1 MVLGVVS
8 EEIYKKK
15 IDTLVIPVMEDDDL
29 YTDSRIKNLINIA
42 HKTGDFKNK
51 YKEMMV
57 LYQLEDVDAK
67 RIIFLGLGKKE
78 KINLDKCRDAMGSV
92 IKKCI
97 KLKVSTA
104 NIVVPQKTKSPKSVA
119 VPGMM
124 EGAYL
129 ANYLFDK
136 YKEKKKFSTLKN
148 INFVVEKDELAEL
161 KKLIPEVQDRC
172 NGTFIARDWVSTPA
186 NDLSVDQFSKQVG
199 DLASKENLKCTVLD
213 DKFLKKNGFNAL
225 LAVAKGSAVKP
236 KLVVVEYKPNKPRR
250 KVALVGK
257 AVMFDSGGLSL
268 KPGSSMEDMKVDMA
282 GGAAVASTIIT
293 AAKLKLDSHII
304 AAIPMVE
311 NMPSGTATKPGDIVK
326 CYNGKT
332 VEILNTDAE
341 GRLIL
346 ADTLAYIVDKYNP
359 ETIVDV
365 ATLTGACM
373 VALGEHIAG
382 IYSNNEEKL
391 NGLMESSIATNERC
405 WKMPLPDDYNKLLKS
420 SLADLRNISTTRY
433 GGSITAALFL
443 QNFVDKTDWI
453 HIDIAGPAHIS
464 KPTSYCPAGGTGFG
478 VRLLI
483 DFLKR

>member
-1 MVLGVVS
+1 MVLGIVS

-15 IDTLVIPVMEDDDL
+15 IDTLIIPVMEDDEI
-29 YTDSRIKNLINIA
+29 YTDALIKGLIGNA
-42 HKTGDFKNK
+42 HKTGDFKKK
-51 YKEMMV
+51 YKETLT
-57 LYQLEDVDAK
+57 LYQSEDIEAK
-67 RIIFLGLGKKE
+67 RIIFLGLGKKD
-78 KINLDKCRDAMGSV
+78 KINLDKCRDAIGSV
-92 IKKCI
+92 IRKCI
-97 KLKVSTA
+97 KLKVSSA
-104 NIVVPQKTKSPKSVA
+104 NIVVPQKTKTAKTVSV
-119 VPGMM
+119 PNMM
-124 EGAYL
+124 EGAFL

-136 YKEKKKFSTLKN
+136 YKEKKKFTLLKN
-148 INFVVEKDELAEL
+148 INFVVAKDEVIQL
-161 KKLIPEVQDRC
+161 KKLINEVQTKC
-172 NGTFIARDWVSTPA
+172 EGTFIARDWVSTPA
-186 NDLSVDQFSKQVG
+186 NDLTVSHFSKQIS
-199 DLASKENLKCTVLD
+199 DLASKENIKCTILD
-213 DKFLKKNGFNAL
+213 EKYLKKNGFNAL
-225 LAVAKGSAVKP
+225 LAVGKGSAEKP
-236 KLVVVEYKPNKPRR
+236 KLVIMEYKPSKAT
-250 KVALVGK
+250 KKIALVGK

-293 AAKLKLDSHII
+293 AARLKLDAHIV

-341 GRLIL
+341 GRLIM
-346 ADTLAYIVDKYNP
+346 ADTLAYMVEKYNP
-359 ETIVDV
+359 QTIVDV

-382 IYSNNEEKL
+382 VFSNNEEKL
-391 NGLMESSIATNERC
+391 DALMDSSKSTDERC

-420 SLADLRNISTTRY
+420 SIADLRNISTTRY

-443 QNFVDKTDWI
+443 QNFVSQSDWI

-478 VRLLI
+478 VRLLV
-483 DFLKR
+483 DFLMR